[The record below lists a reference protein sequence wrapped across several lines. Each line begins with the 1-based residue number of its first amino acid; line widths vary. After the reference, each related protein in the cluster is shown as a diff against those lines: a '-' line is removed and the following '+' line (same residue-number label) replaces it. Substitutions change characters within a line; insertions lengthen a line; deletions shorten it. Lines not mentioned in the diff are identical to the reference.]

1 MKSLIKAGF
10 ASCLFVL
17 GAGQATA
24 GLVDSNQVI
33 YKQEYQFNKAQ
44 VLSYVDS
51 KQVQDKLTEL
61 GIKPE
66 DAKKRIANMTNEEL
80 VSLNQQINEAP
91 AASGIVGTIITVMV
105 VVAVLDVMGITD
117 VYPFIRPL

>member
-1 MKSLIKAGF
+1 MKSFVKAGI

-33 YKQEYQFNKAQ
+33 QQQEYQFNKAQ
-44 VLSYVDS
+44 VLSFVDS
-51 KQVQDKLTEL
+51 EQVQAKLIEL
-61 GIKPE
+61 GIQPE
-66 DAKKRIANMTNEEL
+66 DAKNRIANMTSEEL
-80 VSLNQQINEAP
+80 ASLNQQINEAP